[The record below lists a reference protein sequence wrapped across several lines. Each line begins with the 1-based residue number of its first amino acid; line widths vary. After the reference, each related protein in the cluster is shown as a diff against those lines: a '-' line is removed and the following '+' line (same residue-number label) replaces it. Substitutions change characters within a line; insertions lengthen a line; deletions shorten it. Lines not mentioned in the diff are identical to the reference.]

1 MISFVWSSKYPFVA
15 GSGGSEMYTA
25 GQIREL
31 QRRGIATRLITIGHG
46 TNDGRD
52 QYPDIPFTN
61 LASKEELS
69 ELDDTLVFVTYPL
82 NVPTKR
88 QSYAILHCPP
98 MSMGKDDP
106 LFDFDGIEG
115 KQLIAPSR
123 FAAKLWGKRLG
134 IRPPKIPT
142 AYPFASQAFSKV
154 ERSKPKDKV
163 RILFAGR
170 LTPDKGIYTL
180 LASLH
185 MPEMLD
191 MDYELSATTACS
203 HAEEGQVV
211 LKLLEAHPW
220 VNIVPAR
227 QTPQEMAELMSDY
240 DVVVM
245 PSTSQFWQEAFGMVS
260 VEAQHAG
267 CRVVASNSGGLPE
280 TNCGNLILVDPD
292 NPRAL
297 SMGIAKAVAKGAVS
311 PASRTAASRKFT
323 VSASVEEL
331 LTIIELTEK
340 KHLLHKKGTLV
351 RQQLDHA
358 IGNVRHL
365 GRGRVMTGKNTL
377 TYRPLQPTSDPLP
390 TKVN

>member
-31 QRRGIATRLITIGHG
+31 QRRGVPTRLITIGHG
-46 TNDGRD
+46 KQDGRD
-52 QYPDIPFTN
+52 QYPDIDFLNIP
-61 LASKEELS
+61 SKEALA

-82 NVPTKR
+82 NVKTKR

-106 LFDFDGIEG
+106 LFDMAGVVG

-123 FAAKLWGKRLG
+123 FAAKLWGNRLK
-134 IRPPKIPT
+134 IRSSKIPT
-142 AYPFASQAFSKV
+142 AYPFADPMFSSI
-154 ERSKPKDKV
+154 ERPQKTNDKV

-191 MDYELSATTACS
+191 LDYELTTTTACS

-220 VNIVPAR
+220 IKTVPAR
-227 QTPQEMAELMSDY
+227 KTPQEMAKLMADY
-240 DVVVM
+240 DIVVM
-245 PSTSQFWQEAFGMVS
+245 PSTAQFWQEAFGMVS

-267 CRVVASNSGGLPE
+267 CRVVASDSGGLPE
-280 TNCGNLILVDPD
+280 TDCGGLILVEPD
-292 NPRAL
+292 SPRAL
-297 SMGIAKAVAKGAVS
+297 SMGIAKAVAKGPVTAQ
-311 PASRTAASRKFT
+311 ARTQAAQAF
-323 VSASVEEL
+323 SVQSSVNEL
-331 LTIIELTEK
+331 LTIIEMTEK
-340 KHLLHKKGTLV
+340 KHLLYEKGSLV
-351 RQQLDHA
+351 RKQLDHA

-365 GRGRVMTGKNTL
+365 GRGVTRDHQL
-377 TYRPLQPTSDPLP
+377 TYRNVRAAADTFA
-390 TKVN
+390 TEIN